1 MVVQEARERRA
12 AVIKRVDRV
21 VMAGWRIWEQPKM
34 AADKDKWG
42 DEGGL
47 GRGVLGLEGARTG

>member
-1 MVVQEARERRA
+1 MGA
-12 AVIKRVDRV
+12 AVQPLLAEKGGR
-21 VMAGWRIWEQPKM
+21 WEQPNM

-47 GRGVLGLEGARTG
+47 GHGVLGLEGAKTG

>member
-1 MVVQEARERRA
+1 MVVQEARKRRA

-21 VMAGWRIWEQPKM
+21 VMVGWRIWEQPKM

-42 DEGGL
+42 DEGD
-47 GRGVLGLEGARTG
+47 